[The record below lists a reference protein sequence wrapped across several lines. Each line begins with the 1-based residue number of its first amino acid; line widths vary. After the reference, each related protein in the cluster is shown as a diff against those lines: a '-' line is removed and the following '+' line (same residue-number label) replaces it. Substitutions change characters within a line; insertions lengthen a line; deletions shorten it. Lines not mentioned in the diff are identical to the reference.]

1 MSDKIKII
9 AEVAQAHDGSLGM
22 AHSFIDLAVDA
33 GADTI
38 KFQTHIADEESSL
51 DEPWRVKFS
60 KQDKTR
66 FDYWKRMEFTEDEWI
81 GLKQHCDERGIEFMS
96 SPFSIKA
103 VEMLD
108 KIGVKEWKI
117 ASGEVTNTPLFNAI
131 AKTKKPVLLS
141 TGMSSLKEIDE
152 AVDIIKKNNL
162 DLTVLQCT
170 SMYPTEP
177 EKLGL
182 NMINFF
188 KQRYNCKSGLSD
200 HSGNIYSGLAAAALG
215 ANVIE
220 VHITFSKKMFGP
232 DVPVSLDFEQL
243 KSLVEGVG
251 FIEKALNHPVD
262 KDKIADEL
270 KELRSIFN
278 KSIVAGTDIPANSVL
293 SEELLAFKK
302 PGTGLTPNKIESV
315 LGRKVKRDIKTNEQ
329 IKLQDLE

>member
-22 AHSFIDLAVDA
+22 AHSFIDLAADA
-33 GADTI
+33 GADII

-131 AKTKKPVLLS
+131 VKTKKPVLLS

-152 AVDIIKKNNL
+152 AVNTIKKNNL
-162 DLTVLQCT
+162 ELTVLQCT

-215 ANVIE
+215 ADVIE
-220 VHITFSKKMFGP
+220 VHITFSKIMFGP

-243 KSLVEGVG
+243 KSLVEGVT
-251 FIEKALNHPVD
+251 FIEKALSHPVD

-302 PGTGLTPNKIESV
+302 PGTGLTPNKIDSV
-315 LGRKVKRDIKTNEQ
+315 LGRKVKRDIKINEQ

>member
-22 AHSFIDLAVDA
+22 AHSFIDLAVAA

-103 VEMLD
+103 VEMLN

-152 AVDIIKKNNL
+152 TVDIIKKNNL

>member
-22 AHSFIDLAVDA
+22 AHSFIDLAADA
-33 GADTI
+33 GADII
-38 KFQTHIADEESSL
+38 KFQTHIADEESSI

-66 FDYWKRMEFTEDEWI
+66 FDYWKRMEFTEVEWI

-152 AVDIIKKNNL
+152 AVNIIKKNNL
-162 DLTVLQCT
+162 ELTVLQCT

-182 NMINFF
+182 NMIQLF
-188 KQRYNCKSGLSD
+188 KERYKCKSGLSD
-200 HSGNIYSGLAAAALG
+200 HSGNIYSSLAAAALG
-215 ANVIE
+215 ADVIE
-220 VHITFSKKMFGP
+220 AHITFSKKMFGP

-243 KSLVEGVG
+243 KSLVEGVA
-251 FIEKALNHPVD
+251 FIEKALKHPVD

-278 KSIVAGTDIPANSVL
+278 KSIVAGTNIPVNSVL

-302 PGTGLTPNKIESV
+302 PGTGLTPNKIDSV
-315 LGRKVKRDIKTNEQ
+315 LGRKVKRDIKINEQ